1 MAKRWTEEEETLLLK
16 LRAEGH
22 SAKEMTAYLRERSY
36 AAIRTR
42 LAAIAPDN
50 LNRPW
55 TEEEKALVLKLKS
68 ENKSNKYIAKA
79 VDRTASAVSSFVSR
93 YWDSVTSH
101 TSV

>member
-1 MAKRWTEEEETLLLK
+1 MAKRWTEEEDAMMLK
-16 LRAEGH
+16 LRNEGLTGREITAMMPERTY
-22 SAKEMTAYLRERSY
+22 SAV
-36 AAIRTR
+36 RTR
-42 LAAIAPDN
+42 LAVITSDN

-79 VDRTASAVSSFVSR
+79 VDRTASAISSFVSR
-93 YWDSVTSH
+93 YWNNVTSH